1 MARLLSPP
9 PWLLLVFSLPSNNGS
24 VRVNIWRKLKRS
36 GAIALPTSGYLLP
49 NTPDNMERFEWLS
62 AEIRKYKGNASVA
75 QVQSFDGLP
84 DERVTALFTAAR
96 DDDYKRLLRQ
106 MKSKR
111 TPQSLSAARR
121 KFVEIS
127 AIDFFGSSLKAKVE
141 SSMNTGTKKG
151 KKMNTPAKVAN
162 REYVNRIWL
171 TRHRPGI
178 DRCASAWLIQ
188 KFIDPGA
195 TFRFGSDPKQL
206 PEAIPYDM
214 FGDVGFGHRGD
225 ECTFETL
232 CAEFSLHEHRI
243 QSVAEIVHDA
253 DLHDDKFGRSEGAA
267 IDRILKGWAK
277 QDVPDAELLRKGMEL
292 FQGLYDGLQ

>member
-1 MARLLSPP
+1 MARPLSPP
-9 PWLLLVFSLPSNNGS
+9 PWLLLVFSLPSKNGS

-62 AEIRKYKGNASVA
+62 SEIRKYKGNASVA
-75 QVQSFDGLP
+75 QVQSFDGWS

-111 TPQSLSAARR
+111 TPQNMSAARR
-121 KFVEIS
+121 KFIEIS
-127 AIDFFGSSLKAKVE
+127 AIDFFGSSLKARVE
-141 SSMNTGTKKG
+141 TSIDAGTRKK
-151 KKMNTPAKVAN
+151 KKMNNPAKVAN
-162 REYVNRIWL
+162 QEYVNRMWL

-188 KFIDPGA
+188 KFIDPRA

-206 PEAIPYDM
+206 LDAIPYDM

-225 ECTFETL
+225 DCTFETL
-232 CAEFSLHEHRI
+232 CAEFSLREHRV

-277 QDVPDAELLRKGMEL
+277 QDIPDAELLRKGMEL
-292 FQGLYDGLQ
+292 FEGLYQGLQ

>member
-1 MARLLSPP
+1 MARPLSPP
-9 PWLLLVFSLPSNNGS
+9 PWLLLVFSLPSKNGS

-75 QVQSFDGLP
+75 QVQSFGGLT
-84 DERVTALFTAAR
+84 DERVSSLFTAAR
-96 DDDYKRLLRQ
+96 DDDYRRLLRQ

-111 TPQSLSAARR
+111 TPQNLSAARR
-121 KFVEIS
+121 KFIEIS
-127 AIDFFGSSLKAKVE
+127 AIDFFGSSLKATVE
-141 SSMNTGTKKG
+141 SSMNSGAKKG
-151 KKMNTPAKVAN
+151 NKMNAPAKVAKGK
-162 REYVNRIWL
+162 YVNRIWI

-195 TFRFGSDPKQL
+195 VFRFGSGPNQL

-225 ECTFETL
+225 DCTFETL
-232 CAEFSLHEHRI
+232 CAEFSLREHRI
-243 QSVAEIVHDA
+243 ESVAEIVHDA
-253 DLHDDKFGRSEGAA
+253 DLHDDKFGRDEGAA
-267 IDRILKGWAK
+267 IDRILKGWAT
-277 QDVPDAELLRKGMEL
+277 QDIPDAELLRKGMEL